1 MRGGMLWFNFK
12 RSLPIL
18 KRSAGFRGF
27 RRWPKYT
34 VPFQHFPSLSSF
46 NILYLSR
53 NCFRNGSQWW
63 LPAPLWKFSWFHS
76 IAAETHPF
84 HFHNKTERNMEN
96 QKVVCIRKSV
106 VRGHR
111 EMRLLEILPSLF
123 LCSSFVGFT
132 IELPLH
138 IKCLFMFFSFTD
150 DLLSTRLRHFSCIK
164 CKKFI
169 HIQA

>member
-123 LCSSFVGFT
+123 LCYELCWFHNWVASSHKMLIYVLQLHWWSVVHK
-132 IELPLH
+132 IEAFFLH
-138 IKCLFMFFSFTD
+138 QM
-150 DLLSTRLRHFSCIK
+150 
-164 CKKFI
+164 
-169 HIQA
+169 

>member
-18 KRSAGFRGF
+18 KRPAGFRGF

-53 NCFRNGSQWW
+53 NCFRNDSQWW

-84 HFHNKTERNMEN
+84 HFHNKTERVWWEL
-96 QKVVCIRKSV
+96 
-106 VRGHR
+106 RGHR

-123 LCSSFVGFT
+123 LCYELCWFHNWVASSHKMLIYV
-132 IELPLH
+132 LQLH
-138 IKCLFMFFSFTD
+138 WWKAFF
-150 DLLSTRLRHFSCIK
+150 LH
-164 CKKFI
+164 
-169 HIQA
+169 QM